1 MERKKDSRIWIKAR
15 YISNKFLH
23 YASVYFALSLDLFR
37 CSFDDLIKIDES
49 VITCDTC
56 TYVEEWDIP
65 VADLLRQVSN
75 DPLSGSGSETEE
87 D

>member
-1 MERKKDSRIWIKAR
+1 M
-15 YISNKFLH
+15 YL
-23 YASVYFALSLDLFR
+23 
-37 CSFDDLIKIDES
+37 
-49 VITCDTC
+49 
-56 TYVEEWDIP
+56 EEWDIP